1 MSWQSVVVDILTYGL
16 LIYSTLLIIFYISIG
31 VISLKG
37 IKLHFRK
44 NSFSDFRVL
53 ATSSDAPGVTIIAPA
68 YNEAASIVEN
78 ARSLLSIYYEN
89 LEVIIVNDGSKDNS
103 LERLIEAYDMKKIPF
118 FVHEQLNTKTVRG
131 IYKSSN
137 PVFHKLTVV
146 DKQNGG
152 KADALNS
159 GVNFASN
166 DIVICID
173 VDCILEQDAVL
184 RIIKPF
190 LEDPDVICSGGV
202 IRIANDCV
210 VENGRLVQVNM
221 PKTFLPSFQVL
232 EYIRAFLLG
241 RMAWSKLNGLLI
253 VSGAFGAFNKNILI
267 KAGGYDHRTVGE
279 DMELIVRMRRY
290 MEELGKPYKVTYIPD
305 PLCWTEAPSDYKIL
319 GRQRSRWMRGTVEAL
334 FAHRRMFFNPN
345 YHLLGM
351 LSYPFWFFFEFLA
364 PIIEFVGMVT
374 LLLLAV
380 FNRVDWNYF
389 WALLIFIVSFGYL
402 YSIFAIFMEVA
413 TYCQYKRY
421 RDIFKLL
428 LVTLLEP
435 FIFHPFVVWASL
447 KGDLDIYRNKKGWGE
462 MTRKGFQQ
470 TKTT

>member
-1 MSWQSVVVDILTYGL
+1 MSWQSVLIDFLTYGL
-16 LIYSTLLIIFYISIG
+16 LSYSTLLIIFYISIG
-31 VISLKG
+31 IISLKG
-37 IKLHFRK
+37 IKKYFQT
-44 NSFSDFRVL
+44 NSYADFRVL
-53 ATSSDAPGVTIIAPA
+53 AISSDAPGVTIIAPA

-78 ARSLLSIYYEN
+78 ARSLLSIFYEN
-89 LEVIIVNDGSKDNS
+89 LEVVIVNDGSKDDS
-103 LERLIEAYDMKKIPF
+103 LDRLIKAYDMKKLPF
-118 FVHEQLNTKTVRG
+118 FVHEQLSTKRVRG

-137 PVFHKLTVV
+137 PVFHKLTVI
-146 DKQNGG
+146 DKENGG
-152 KADALNS
+152 KADALNA
-159 GVNFASN
+159 GVNFATN
-166 DIVICID
+166 DLVICID

-210 VENGRLVQVNM
+210 VENGRLVEVKM
-221 PKTFLPSFQVL
+221 PKSYLPSFQVL

-253 VSGAFGAFNKNILI
+253 VSGAFGAFNKEIVI

-290 MEELGKPYKVTYIPD
+290 MEEQQKPYKVTYIPD
-305 PLCWTEAPSDYKIL
+305 PLCWTEAPSDYRIL
-319 GRQRSRWMRGTVEAL
+319 SRQRSRWMRGTIEAL

-364 PIIEFVGMVT
+364 PVIEFTGMVT
-374 LLLLAV
+374 LVILAI
-380 FNRVDWNYF
+380 FNRVDWSYF
-389 WALLIFIVSFGYL
+389 WSLLLFIVSFGYL
-402 YSIFAIFMEVA
+402 YSTFAVLMEIV

-421 RDIFKLL
+421 RDILKLL
-428 LVTLLEP
+428 LMAFIEP
-435 FIFHPFVVWASL
+435 FFFHPFVVWAGL
-447 KGDLDIYRNKKGWGE
+447 KGDLDIYRNKKEWGE
-462 MTRKGFQQ
+462 MTRKGFQ
-470 TKTT
+470 TTSSK